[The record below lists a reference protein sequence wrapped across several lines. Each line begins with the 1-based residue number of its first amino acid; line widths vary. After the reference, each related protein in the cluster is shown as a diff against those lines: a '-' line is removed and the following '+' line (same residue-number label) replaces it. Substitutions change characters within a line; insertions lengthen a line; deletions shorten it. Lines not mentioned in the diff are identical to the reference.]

1 MTTYPYTVPSP
12 KRSCNKVFPSGQK
25 LTSSG
30 KDLKYGSLIV
40 FVAHSG
46 KFASIATTCPS
57 PNVVCRTIAPAGT
70 KGASSGFC
78 TTILLM
84 ISVALSET
92 VASIYCFHAG
102 ASSISRLDSHLRIN
116 SLSCSGLVE
125 RLQSRPRLF
134 VYFRC
139 RKCDASFG

>member
-78 TTILLM
+78 TTILLI
-84 ISVALSET
+84 ISAALSET

-102 ASSISRLDSHLRIN
+102 ASSISRLDSHL
-116 SLSCSGLVE
+116 SE
-125 RLQSRPRLF
+125 RKPQLCQIRHRQHWPA
-134 VYFRC
+134 V
-139 RKCDASFG
+139 